1 MSPQS
6 RGSAEPH
13 GSVVI
18 SGGERIGRTIESR
31 NDMAAGPKK
40 IILDKHSSPWQNP
53 FVERFIGSLRRE
65 CLNHVILL
73 SESHLK
79 RIVEDYLDYYH
90 NCRTHLSLHRNAPN
104 PREQVARDMGPIV
117 SIPRVGGLHHEYRR
131 AA

>member
-1 MSPQS
+1 MHLRVIHKGIHHNRLIHNLGIQGMQTSPGS
-6 RGSAEPH
+6 R
-13 GSVVI
+13 
-18 SGGERIGRTIESR
+18 
-31 NDMAAGPKK
+31 
-40 IILDKHSSPWQNP
+40 WQNP

-65 CLNHVILL
+65 CLNHVIVL

-104 PREQVARDMGPIV
+104 PKEQVARDMGPIV